1 MPRGVTI
8 KVNKKEQIKVSIYIE
23 FIFPLNPHD
32 VFAVI
37 PFENDLDTVRRCDI
51 ISCFTDLLWHFKNTY
66 NEI

>member
-37 PFENDLDTVRRCDI
+37 PF
-51 ISCFTDLLWHFKNTY
+51 KK
-66 NEI
+66 